1 MKIDTSHIESQFTE
15 LNTLLKTT
23 IGSHDLNN
31 ESRYEQSIAKLEN
44 IVNKVTYPDLV
55 MFLGYLSKSKFNAP
69 IINEL
74 LPRDNLLD
82 LIHGIFANQ
91 TRSKQ

>member
-1 MKIDTSHIESQFTE
+1 MKIDTSHIESQLTE
-15 LNTLLKTT
+15 LNTLLKAT
-23 IGSHDLNN
+23 IGSYNLNN
-31 ESRYEQSIAKLEN
+31 ESGYEQSIAKLEN